1 MMKENHQPGF
11 AGFTNAFEDL
21 LGGIFTEKIVAAEPK
36 KHESKRERKHIQVE
50 TRTRRTDERVRAI
63 VGDQVEELADFVES
77 LLLDQREILE
87 RQHAAQIELL
97 SNIVALVGQM
107 HGATV
112 GFGATAQGGER
123 G

>member
-11 AGFTNAFEDL
+11 EGFTNAFVDL
-21 LGGIFTEKIVAAEPK
+21 FGGIFAEKVVAAEPK
-36 KHESKRERKHIQVE
+36 KHEFERERRPIRVE
-50 TRTRRTDERVRAI
+50 ARARLTDQRVREI
-63 VGDQVEELADFVES
+63 VSGQVEELADFAES

-107 HGATV
+107 HGATG